1 MKYAV
6 NRTCQMAG
14 CASRGLLLDVPI
26 LRETLR
32 KIRPAAHGVS
42 HKTWANIRSLFGRVL
57 ELAGVI
63 DRMRMGLALR
73 HPMWGPLMKA
83 VAHDKRLIL
92 TPADGKLEIELRGD
106 LAGILAMS
114 EAKQAHTF
122 SPKKKA
128 LQIKMVAGTRNRL
141 DSQLR
146 LLTTV
151 AIAYSQ
157 RAPNNVHLKG

>member
-1 MKYAV
+1 MQSAIIREAAPPNRLKELIEAAAEVLLSLLVVGSLNPTLHRDMKYAV

-83 VAHDKRLIL
+83 VANDKRLIL
-92 TPADGKLEIELRGD
+92 TPADG
-106 LAGILAMS
+106 
-114 EAKQAHTF
+114 
-122 SPKKKA
+122 
-128 LQIKMVAGTRNRL
+128 
-141 DSQLR
+141 
-146 LLTTV
+146 
-151 AIAYSQ
+151 
-157 RAPNNVHLKG
+157 